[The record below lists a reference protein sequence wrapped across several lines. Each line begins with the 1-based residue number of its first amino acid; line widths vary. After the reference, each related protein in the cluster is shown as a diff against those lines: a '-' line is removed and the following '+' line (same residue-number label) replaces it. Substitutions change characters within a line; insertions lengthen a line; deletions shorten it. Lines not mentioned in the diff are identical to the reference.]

1 MKLQKACVV
10 TFLAVLGCLAT
21 TTLAQLGESQVAI
34 INMGG
39 IVGKFTFSPLPDT
52 QVGGGGANVVI
63 AIESGLTRE
72 LEIQRGVGF
81 EYHIHVKQVGANNN
95 CEATGGHLDPD
106 PAKPG
111 VVPCDPSAPDK
122 CQVGDLSGK
131 HGNLE
136 VTPKGD
142 LQLRYIDA
150 QLKFTGDATTILGRS
165 LVIHNNGARIACA
178 NILPASQTTSANGLP
193 MPLPSASQQDS
204 STNSSRGASG
214 SAGINGRA
222 RSSNAHPSEGRF
234 MSSEAMWTA
243 VGSVA
248 CGVIAALMAF

>member
-1 MKLQKACVV
+1 
-10 TFLAVLGCLAT
+10 
-21 TTLAQLGESQVAI
+21 
-34 INMGG
+34 MGG
-39 IVGKFTFSPLPDT
+39 IVGKFTFSPLPDR
-52 QVGGGGANVVI
+52 QVGGGGASVVI
-63 AIESGLTRE
+63 DIESGLTSK

-81 EYHIHVKQVGANNN
+81 EYHIHEKQVGANNN

-111 VVPCDPSAPDK
+111 VVPCDPYASDT

-131 HGNLE
+131 HGNLG

-142 LQLRYIDA
+142 LQLKYIDK
-150 QLKFTGDATTILGRS
+150 QLKFTGDATTIVGRS

-193 MPLPSASQQDS
+193 MP
-204 STNSSRGASG
+204 STNANQQGTSYSSQGGSG
-214 SAGINGRA
+214 SEEYNSRVQ
-222 RSSNAHPSEGRF
+222 SNNAHPSEGRF
-234 MSSEAMWTA
+234 VSSEAMWTA

>member
-1 MKLQKACVV
+1 MLQKTCVV
-10 TFLAVLGCLAT
+10 TFLATLAT
-21 TTLAQLGESQVAI
+21 TTLALTGESQVAF

-39 IVGKFTFSPLPDT
+39 IVGKFTFSPLPDR
-52 QVGGGGANVVI
+52 QGGGGGASVVI
-63 AIESGLTRE
+63 DIKSGLTSE

-111 VVPCDPSAPDK
+111 VVPCDPYASDT

-142 LQLRYIDA
+142 LQLKYIDR
-150 QLKFTGDATTILGRS
+150 QLKFIGDATTIVGRS
-165 LVIHNNGARIACA
+165 LVIHNNGTRIACA

-193 MPLPSASQQDS
+193 TPLPNANQQGTS
-204 STNSSRGASG
+204 SYSLQGGSG
-214 SAGINGRA
+214 DGDNGRM
-222 RSSNAHPSEGRF
+222 RSNNAHPSEGRF
-234 MSSEAMWTA
+234 VSSEAMWTA